1 MKLSKK
7 LQIQSLVAKCKS
19 MESVE
24 LASLPSAKEKTKT
37 YSNVETQYDP
47 EIPEVEETAPP
58 LPPIQPVPSPVIE
71 VNIEILTDFIFNSKQ
86 VKREMYVAL

>member
-24 LASLPSAKEKTKT
+24 LASLPSGKEKTKS
-37 YSNVETQYDP
+37 YSNVETQCEP
-47 EIPEVEETAPP
+47 ETPEVEKTPP
-58 LPPIQPVPSPVIE
+58 PQAPIQPVPSPAIE
-71 VNIEILTDFIFNSKQ
+71 VNVLLLMTFYS
-86 VKREMYVAL
+86 